1 MQMNHEMPIEKT
13 LPASME
19 ESVPRPKRSSA
30 STPSRPTHV
39 QIQAT

>member
-19 ESVPRPKRSSA
+19 ESVPRPKRSSG
-30 STPSRPTHV
+30 SPRPTHV